1 MGLISQNFRNET
13 RQLLLAAANYI
24 SFYQKNDDTVDSP
37 IKSSDS
43 DKDININFF
52 ININERSTAS
62 SFLDDTVT
70 TPHNQSEQHLRAMQK
85 KEGSLYGVILGLTVV
100 VGVFIFLAGHSLLKK
115 LKSKYKLDSDNIENA
130 SLEGDVKSVV
140 GSEEDYYENYDE
152 YEFAD
157 SDSEGRRKNKFGNLQ
172 GRRTK
177 NNLLKEN
184 QTRNAFTSD
193 LCGCCCGY
201 KPAEIPGQK
210 LHWFPIFI
218 FGFVLFPFSVVANF
232 YNLPSDVL
240 HKNKKRFIIGLLLFL
255 TILIIMIQYFA
266 FMQWFGLDMLP
277 VFRWI
282 LCEWFGLKN
291 NGNKN
296 KSVVPNNNDQENLSF
311 QKQPD
316 KNHNFPPFK
325 AWSPPLILLTILMFT
340 LAVSNYYLRFLIK
353 KMRKVES
360 KLPAFVDVIVS
371 VICLPCSN
379 VQLMKE
385 INNEKFDRIQR
396 EAYKV

>member
-24 SFYQKNDDTVDSP
+24 SFYQKNDDTIDSP
-37 IKSSDS
+37 INNSDS
-43 DKDININFF
+43 DKDKDININFF
-52 ININERSTAS
+52 ININERSTVS
-62 SFLDDTVT
+62 SFLHDTVT

-100 VGVFIFLAGHSLLKK
+100 IGVFIFLAGHSLLNK

-152 YEFAD
+152 YDFAD
-157 SDSEGRRKNKFGNLQ
+157 SDSDGPRKNKFGNLP
-172 GRRTK
+172 GRRKT
-177 NNLLKEN
+177 NLLKEN
-184 QTRNAFTSD
+184 QTRNAMTSD

-201 KPAEIPGQK
+201 KPDEIPGQK

-232 YNLPSDVL
+232 YNLPNDVL
-240 HKNKKRFIIGLLLFL
+240 NKNKKRFIIGLLLFL
-255 TILIIMIQYFA
+255 IILIIMIQYFA
-266 FMQWFGLDMLP
+266 YMQWFGLDLLP

-282 LCEWFGLKN
+282 LCKWFGLEN
-291 NGNKN
+291 TGENKN
-296 KSVVPNNNDQENLSF
+296 VVPSNNQENLSF
-311 QKQPD
+311 QKQPE
-316 KNHNFPPFK
+316 NHNFPSFK

-360 KLPAFVDVIVS
+360 KLPAFVDVVLS